1 MYTTNKKNSA
11 AARKTLAEEAMSKRD
26 AKALYTS
33 YQLSKQLCTRE
44 DSDGLF
50 RELKAACPDVT
61 GWYGKAAYE
70 AFGAITVGVAK
81 DKPAKDKAPKSA
93 KAPAPAKNKP
103 AKAAKAK
110 APAKPTPAPVKL
122 PEGVYEVP
130 AGFVMPLADG
140 THATHYTVRN
150 GVVVPLRLA

>member
-1 MYTTNKKNSA
+1 MYIESATNSK
-11 AARKTLAEEAMSKRD
+11 AARKTLTEEALAKHD
-26 AKALYTS
+26 AKALYVA

-44 DSDGLF
+44 DSDAMF

-61 GWYGKAAYE
+61 GWYGKSAYE
-70 AFGAITVGVAK
+70 AFGAVTVGVAK
-81 DKPAKDKAPKSA
+81 DKPAKDK
-93 KAPAPAKNKP
+93 PAKDKP

-110 APAKPTPAPVKL
+110 APAKAAKPAPAPEAPAPVKL
-122 PEGVYEVP
+122 PKGVYEVP